1 MKPMYET
8 VIFKSYE
15 NGFYTFTFD
24 NGVDMDFEEIHPQI
38 LMRFDLKNDKTL
50 LNKVFHIA
58 YSEDIVDDEDDFII
72 YRIEYLE
79 LINAN

>member
-1 MKPMYET
+1 MYET